1 MALLIFIVT
10 ILVMMSSLIWF
21 PKVKIYRFILNTHWL
36 IISTGAILMLLFGQ
50 INMATLLDSL
60 WNDSSMNPIK
70 LIILFIFM
78 TIISLFLDE
87 VGFFK
92 WLAYRLI
99 DRVKGSQNKIF
110 IALYALTSL
119 LTIFTSNDV
128 IILTLTPLII
138 YFTKNVKLSP
148 LPYLFGILT
157 AANTWSLMLM
167 IGNPTNIYI
176 ASQQNIDFMQYLQVM
191 WLPALVAGFSGFVLI
206 YVIFRKELKHKME
219 PVVGAVIVKHP
230 WLMVIGLFHLLLC
243 IILLALS
250 NVIALEMWFI
260 TLIIGLMVTLS
271 GLIYLRIHQESIA
284 PIIKTYERAPWSF
297 IPMIIS
303 MFILVKG
310 LSDGGFT
317 AQFGV
322 FLQQFDPVWAYGIGG
337 HLASN
342 IMNNQ
347 PMSML
352 FAEILFSQ
360 PESTRLTASYA
371 AIIGSNTGVLLTP
384 FGALAGLMWFELL
397 KNYEIELSIWK
408 YIKTM
413 YLVGTIIII
422 LSLLTLILVV

>member
-1 MALLIFIVT
+1 MALIIFIIT
-10 ILVMMSSLIWF
+10 ILAMMSSLIWF
-21 PKVKIYRFILNTHWL
+21 PKVKIYKFYLNTHWL
-36 IISTGAILMLLFGQ
+36 IISTGAILMLFFGQ
-50 INMATLLDSL
+50 INLYTLLNAL
-60 WNDSSMNPIK
+60 WNESSMNPIK

-92 WLAYRLI
+92 WLAYQLI
-99 DRVKGSQNKIF
+99 DRVKGSQIRIF
-110 IALYALTSL
+110 ITVYTLTTV
-119 LTIFTSNDV
+119 LTVFTSNDV

-191 WLPALVAGFSGFVLI
+191 WLPALVAGFSGFILI
-206 YVIFRKELKHKME
+206 YVIFRKKLSQQME
-219 PVVGAVIVKHP
+219 PVVGAVILKHP
-230 WLMVIGLFHLLLC
+230 WLMVIGLIHLLLC
-243 IILLALS
+243 IVLLALS
-250 NVIALEMWFI
+250 NLIVLEMWLI
-260 TLIIGLMVTLS
+260 TLIIGLMVTLA
-271 GLIYLRIHQESIA
+271 GFIYLRAFKESIS
-284 PIIKTYERAPWSF
+284 PIIKTYQRAPWSF

-303 MFILVKG
+303 MFILVRG
-310 LSDGGFT
+310 LSDGGYT
-317 AQFGV
+317 DQIGL
-322 FLQQFDPVWAYGIGG
+322 FLQQFDPVWAYGFGSHI
-337 HLASN
+337 ASN
-342 IMNNQ
+342 VMNNQ

-352 FAEILFSQ
+352 FAEILSSQ
-360 PESTRLTASYA
+360 PESTRLVASYA

-397 KNYEIELSIWK
+397 KRYGIELTVWK

-413 YLVGTIIII
+413 FLVGTIII
-422 LSLLTLILVV
+422 LLTLLALILVI